1 MWDEMITGE
10 ITLVGAAQIEQLK
23 GFTTSPPLRE
33 VDSLKTI
40 ASKEVDFLKQVFC
53 PSFIGEL
60 TVFV

>member
-10 ITLVGAAQIEQLK
+10 ITLVRAAEIEQLK

-40 ASKEVDFLKQVFC
+40 ASKEVDFLKQV
-53 PSFIGEL
+53 
-60 TVFV
+60 

>member
-1 MWDEMITGE
+1 MITGE

-40 ASKEVDFLKQVFC
+40 ASKEVFWNRFKEFFS
-53 PSFIGEL
+53 SFIGEL
-60 TVFV
+60 TVFF